1 MRSIMLCESLNHA
14 TTVYT
19 PEAYKYLQEAASLD
33 EKVYCKADVL
43 ANPTAF
49 HDVDY
54 IFSTWGMP
62 GMTEEEIATAF
73 PNAKCVFYGA
83 GSVQGFARP
92 FLHQGIKVFS
102 SWAANA
108 IPVAE
113 FTLAQILLANT
124 GYFHLSR
131 QTNPG
136 DYEAS
141 WPTRKHI
148 PGNFNVS
155 VGIIGVGM
163 IGKVVIELL
172 KPFNIHV
179 KAYSPSLTDE
189 KAAALGVERSTI
201 EDIFKTCFVVS
212 NHMANLPTT
221 QRMLGKKHFASMLP
235 YATFL
240 NTGRGAQV
248 NEEELIEVLTER
260 PDLMA
265 VLDVTSPEPPV
276 EGSPFYS
283 LPNVVLTPHIAGSL
297 GNEVCRMGDY
307 MVEEFKHYINGE
319 TCEYEVSEKMLERM
333 A

>member
-1 MRSIMLCESLNHA
+1 MRSIMLCESYNNA
-14 TTVYT
+14 VTVYT
-19 PEAYKYLQEAASLD
+19 PESYAFLKENAKLD
-33 EKVYCKADVL
+33 DKVYTKADVL
-43 ANPTAF
+43 ADPAAF
-49 HDVDY
+49 NDVDF

-62 GMTEEEIATAF
+62 AMTEEEIAAAF
-73 PNAKCVFYGA
+73 PKAQCVFYGA

-102 SWAANA
+102 SWGANA

-113 FTLAQILLANT
+113 YTLAQILLANT
-124 GYFHLSR
+124 GYFHFSR
-131 QTNPG
+131 QTSPEDNK
-136 DYEAS
+136 AS
-141 WPTRKHI
+141 WPVRKNF
-148 PGNFNVS
+148 PGNFDAT

-163 IGKVVIELL
+163 IGKAVIDLL
-172 KPFNIHV
+172 KPFRLHI

-201 EDIFKTCFVVS
+201 EDIFATCFVVS

-221 QRMLGKKHFASMLP
+221 QRMLVKKHFASMLP

-248 NEEELIEVLTER
+248 NEEDLIEVLTER

-276 EGSPFYS
+276 EGSPFYT

-297 GNEVCRMGDY
+297 GNEVRRMGEY
-307 MVEEFKHYINGE
+307 MLTEFSHYIKGE
-319 TCEYEVSEKMLERM
+319 PCEYEVSEKMLERM